1 MANANWNRDVASVII
16 ANGSNLPIFLA
27 NFISEQL
34 FLWHK
39 ILMDVLTSNTIY
51 LWNKFESKKLFTFY

>member
-1 MANANWNRDVASVII
+1 MNV
-16 ANGSNLPIFLA
+16 A

-39 ILMDVLTSNTIY
+39 ILMDIFTSNTIY